1 MADTPQARPQAPRQ
15 QTLAGEVEFEGVGL
29 HTGRPARLRVVPA
42 EAGAG
47 LCFVTPHG
55 VVPALSAY
63 RIESTRCTALAMGD
77 AGVQTPEHLLAALY
91 GCGIDNARVEIDGP
105 EVPAADGSALPFVT
119 AIMAAGIVRQE
130 APARVLRLTAP
141 AWVASGEKQVIA
153 LPAGVLAVT
162 AAIDFARP
170 LAGPS
175 VFTYATGLGLG
186 HDREAAERFAREL
199 APARTFCFA
208 DEVAAILAAGMGAG
222 GSLENAIVVSESGTS
237 TPLRF
242 PDELA
247 RHKALDLLG
256 DLALLGARL
265 AAHVIAI
272 KGSHALH
279 VAAVEEIRRT
289 AHDAS

>member
-1 MADTPQARPQAPRQ
+1 MMDPQEARPEAPRQ
-15 QTLAGEVEFEGVGL
+15 QTLAGVVELEGVGL
-29 HTGRPARLRVVPA
+29 HTGCPAQLRVCPA
-42 EAGAG
+42 AAGEG
-47 LCFVTPHG
+47 LCFVTPQG
-55 VVPALSAY
+55 VIPATSAY
-63 RIESTRCTALAMGD
+63 RIESRRCTALAAGD

-119 AIMAAGIVRQE
+119 AILGAGIVMQE
-130 APARVLRLTAP
+130 APARVLRLTGP
-141 AWVASGEKQVIA
+141 AWVAAGEKQVIA
-153 LPAGVLAVT
+153 LPAAVLAVT

-175 VFTYATGLGLG
+175 VFTYATGLGMG
-186 HDREAAERFAREL
+186 HEREAAERFAREL
-199 APARTFCFA
+199 APARTFCFE
-208 DEVAAILAAGMGAG
+208 DEVAAIRAAGLGAG
-222 GSLENAIVVSESGTS
+222 GSLENTIVLSESGTS

-242 PDELA
+242 ADELA

-265 AAHVIAI
+265 VAHVIAI

-289 AHDAS
+289 VA